1 MSTQPRMR
9 VGALLI
15 GPEATF
21 GAGSNS
27 LTYYRAREISQP
39 VGRKIE
45 GGENLVQRDAQDRPS
60 VLREPGDMEF
70 TMDVYPAAS
79 DWPTGPASSD
89 EARSA
94 TTELLGVMLGQQCI
108 GELFAT
114 CGAGSTTRVIQ
125 LDPYGDT
132 PADAGIVEG
141 DPVWFRA
148 SGADRV
154 LGFNTVQSIDNGNKR
169 ITLVSPLPSAPAS
182 GCEIY
187 GSVYSALNDGFDLV
201 SAQADVVGDKTYN
214 RQSNKGVVLSNA
226 VLSFPFRQLASI
238 KYSAKVALPIPPTAA
253 ESGGSPAQQVWADGN
268 GSQVIDGGIYLWDG
282 TNNVKI
288 EGGGELDFGVNVVER
303 PGINGVDPNGIA
315 GYDRE
320 NVNPV
325 VKLQPNY
332 LSNAFY
338 TLADSETSNLVLTVW
353 WGRGARVVGFQIPA
367 VYFKKFPERTD
378 RDGLVDL
385 SIELGMLPYSGHSG
399 TSTANNNVDKSLV
412 VASLAPE
419 ASA

>member
-9 VGALLI
+9 IGAVVM
-15 GPEATF
+15 GPEASF
-21 GAGSNS
+21 GAGA
-27 LTYYRAREISQP
+27 TETYYYRARDISYP
-39 VGRKIE
+39 IGRTIE

-60 VLREPGDMEF
+60 VLRDPGELEF

-79 DWPTGPASSD
+79 AWPEGPGSREERSPLTEMCATMLGMQN
-89 EARSA
+89 ARSIYA
-94 TTELLGVMLGQQCI
+94 V
-108 GELFAT
+108 
-114 CGAGSTTRVIQ
+114 CGGGSSTTVIQ
-125 LDPYGDT
+125 LDPYGDS
-132 PADAGIVEG
+132 PANCGIAEG

-169 ITLVSPLPSAPAS
+169 ITLVSPLPSAPSA

-187 GSVYSALNDGFDLV
+187 GSYYASLEDGYDLV
-201 SAQADVVGDKTYN
+201 TCGVDFLGDKAYN
-214 RQSNKGVVLSNA
+214 KQANKGVAFSNA
-226 VLSFPFRQLASI
+226 VISFPFRKLASV
-238 KYSAKVALPIPPTAA
+238 KFTGKAALPIPPTAA
-253 ESGGSPAQQVWADGN
+253 ESGGSPAQQAWALGN

-282 TNNVKI
+282 STNHKI
-288 EGGGELDFGVNVVER
+288 EGGGELDLGINVVER

-320 NVNPV
+320 NVNPT

-332 LSNAFY
+332 LSNALF
-338 TLADSETSNLVLTVW
+338 TLADSEASDLVLTVW
-353 WGRGARVVGFQIPA
+353 WGRGPRVVGFQIPA

-399 TSTANNNVDKSLV
+399 TSLSTNNVNKSLV
-412 VASLAPE
+412 IATLAPE